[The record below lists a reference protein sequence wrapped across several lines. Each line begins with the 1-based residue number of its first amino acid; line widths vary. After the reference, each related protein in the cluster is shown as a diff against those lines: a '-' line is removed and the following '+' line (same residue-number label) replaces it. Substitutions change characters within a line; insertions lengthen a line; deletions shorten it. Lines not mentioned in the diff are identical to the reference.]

1 MSAALLMMVSTVV
14 AGVIIVIIV
23 PLLWARVG
31 GVAGFALGIIAI
43 PAVWFGVLYL
53 AMKIAQPIW
62 GDTADLKVLPDQSQL
77 EASGVLG
84 VFVLIAAIISAVM
97 RKGGK

>member
-1 MSAALLMMVSTVV
+1 MSAALLMMVATVL

-31 GVAGFALGIIAI
+31 GIAGFAFGIIAI

-53 AMKIAQPIW
+53 AITIAQPIW
-62 GDTADLKVLPDQSQL
+62 GDAADMKVLPDQSQL
-77 EASGVLG
+77 AASGVLG
-84 VFVLIAAIISAVM
+84 VFVMLAAIISAVM
-97 RKGGK
+97 RRGGK